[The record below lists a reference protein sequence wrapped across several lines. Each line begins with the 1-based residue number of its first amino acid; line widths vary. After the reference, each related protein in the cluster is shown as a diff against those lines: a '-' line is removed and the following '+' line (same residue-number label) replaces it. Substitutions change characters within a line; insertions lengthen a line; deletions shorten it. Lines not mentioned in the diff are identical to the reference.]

1 VPEQRVAVVGA
12 GVMGAWT
19 ARWLLRRGMAV
30 TLVDQYA
37 PGSSLASSGGE
48 TRVTRSAHG
57 SDDHYPRWQRRA
69 LGQWRELEEAAHR
82 QLVVDTG
89 VLWLAH
95 RPDGF
100 EAESFATLT
109 RIGIPVERLSDVEVI
124 RRWPQIS
131 VNDLEWALFEPE
143 GGALMA
149 REGVAAVADLFVA
162 EGGTLLRD
170 RVLPPDETDGLGG
183 RLNRLRSARGAEL
196 EADAFVLAAGPWLP
210 KLLIGLTD
218 GLLDVTRQEYIYL
231 ATPPGD
237 QRFDAT
243 NLPTWVDYDRAFYG
257 IGSIAGRGMKLA
269 PDYSGPPVDPD
280 RQERR
285 ISDETVEM
293 VRAFARGRFPGI
305 ANQPVAEGRVC
316 QYEATPDTNFIID
329 HHPAFENAWIVGGGS
344 GHGFKHG
351 PVIGE
356 YVAALLS
363 GDGPGAAQLAPPD
376 DRFALR
382 PRQRVAGMRTSGAM
396 SGWPRRD

>member
-1 VPEQRVAVVGA
+1 
-12 GVMGAWT
+12 MGAWT

-30 TLVDQYA
+30 TLVDQYT

-69 LGQWRELEEAAHR
+69 LEQWRELEEAAHR

-109 RIGIPVERLSDVEVI
+109 RIGIPVERLLDVEVI

-183 RLNRLRSARGAEL
+183 QLNRLRTARGAEL

-218 GLLDVTRQEYIYL
+218 GVLDVTRQEYVYL

-269 PDYSGPPVDPD
+269 PDHSGPPVDPD
-280 RQERR
+280 RQE
-285 ISDETVEM
+285 
-293 VRAFARGRFPGI
+293 
-305 ANQPVAEGRVC
+305 
-316 QYEATPDTNFIID
+316 
-329 HHPAFENAWIVGGGS
+329 
-344 GHGFKHG
+344 
-351 PVIGE
+351 
-356 YVAALLS
+356 
-363 GDGPGAAQLAPPD
+363 
-376 DRFALR
+376 
-382 PRQRVAGMRTSGAM
+382 
-396 SGWPRRD
+396 